1 MPNEWNGDRKRSVS
15 LLYKIGK
22 RMISTNSQVAYLTKC
37 LENKVIPKAFK
48 IKQRLPGNIEFVK
61 VKTDN
66 LSNELVKEEL
76 KNAKSEHFEICR
88 KFRDAKNNIC
98 EIFGRDEGEK
108 IIFKHRKHYL
118 KVMQIRNRKIEKKL
132 IRDGYKSKKD
142 EIVENKDSN
151 LPSLYIET
159 DFSKKKKRKF
169 KRKFNQPQP
178 KKERKIDKNGRLNCV
193 AGEDRYFCKKLT
205 LHFNV

>member
-1 MPNEWNGDRKRSVS
+1 M
-15 LLYKIGK
+15 
-22 RMISTNSQVAYLTKC
+22 
-37 LENKVIPKAFK
+37 
-48 IKQRLPGNIEFVK
+48 
-61 VKTDN
+61 
-66 LSNELVKEEL
+66 VKEEL

-88 KFRDAKNNIC
+88 KFRDAKNYIC

-132 IRDGYKSKKD
+132 TRDGYKGKKD
-142 EIVENKDSN
+142 EIVENKDLD

-169 KRKFNQPQP
+169 KRKFNQPKP
-178 KKERKIDKNGRLNCV
+178 KKERKIDKNGRQNKLIKVMNLRVMLLKMTNLRIKSLRKRNLICLKRV
-193 AGEDRYFCKKLT
+193 KKREKMKI
-205 LHFNV
+205 